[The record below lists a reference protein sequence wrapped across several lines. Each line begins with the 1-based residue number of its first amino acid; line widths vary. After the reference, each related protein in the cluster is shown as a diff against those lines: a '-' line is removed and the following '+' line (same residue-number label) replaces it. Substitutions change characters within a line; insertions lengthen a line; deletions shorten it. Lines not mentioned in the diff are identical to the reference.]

1 MLHKIEF
8 FIIVFYNYKN
18 MDKIINDYIKTLTP
32 LELKGF
38 HIAKDH
44 LKDSFDIKKSI
55 GFLKY
60 LKDNNIKL

>member
-1 MLHKIEF
+1 
-8 FIIVFYNYKN
+8 

>member
-1 MLHKIEF
+1 
-8 FIIVFYNYKN
+8 

-38 HIAKDH
+38 NIAKDH